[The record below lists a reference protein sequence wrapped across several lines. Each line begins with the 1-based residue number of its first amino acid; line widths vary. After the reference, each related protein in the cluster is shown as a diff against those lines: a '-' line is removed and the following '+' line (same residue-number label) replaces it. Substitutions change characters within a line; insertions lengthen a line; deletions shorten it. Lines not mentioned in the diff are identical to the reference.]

1 MKEKRAKEKIMLEG
15 LSINLLLIIVVIGV
29 VCKSVDGYK
38 KGMTRELISFV
49 SLIVL
54 CVVIALIARGVNNY
68 FDGKFF
74 NLIVVIL
81 LLALVGIAHHLLGVV
96 FFSAKLVTKL
106 PVIRSVDKLLGII
119 FGAFEV
125 ILILWTVY
133 TFIMMMDMGV
143 SGQII
148 LSYTEDSKILT
159 WLYERNYLALG
170 LERFLKEFSFAP
182 IGA

>member
-1 MKEKRAKEKIMLEG
+1 MVEG
-15 LSINLLLIIVVIGV
+15 LGINLLLIVVV
-29 VCKSVDGYK
+29 LAVACKIADGFK
-38 KGMTRELISFV
+38 KGMTREIISFV

-54 CVVIALIARGVNNY
+54 CIVVALIASGVNNY

-74 NLIVVIL
+74 NVIVLIL
-81 LLALVGIAHHLLGVV
+81 LLSLVGIVHHLLGVV

-106 PVIRSVDKLLGII
+106 PVIHFVDKLLGIV

-143 SGQII
+143 IGQVI
-148 LSYTEDSKILT
+148 LSYTEDSRILT
-159 WLYERNYLALG
+159 WLYQHNYLAYG
-170 LERFLKEFSFAP
+170 IEHFLKEFSFAP
-182 IGA
+182 IA